1 MDSQKQARLRVLS
14 RHQHRLD
21 MELQRLLILDQRFF
35 LLRVGTLLGGGFLA
49 FLLLFWGPGR
59 SGLWVSAAA
68 LVAFVLVVYLHRRV
82 DRARLYFQTAYA
94 QVSTQ
99 MARMSLGWEGIPE
112 SPPPTLHGLNYGNG
126 INKATHPFWSDL
138 DLTGERSIHQL
149 VDTAASL
156 GGSQRLASWLLAPV
170 PDPGSIQYRRALI
183 EEMLER
189 TGFRTHLAF
198 RSRLV
203 KEKANGYWNAERL
216 LQWLNDSSSRSLLP
230 ELAALSGLAVLNV
243 ALVILYF
250 LEVLPAYWIWTVA
263 LYAFIY
269 LYKYRDYET
278 LFEDTFK
285 VGESLA
291 QLGLVLEYLE
301 RFPYSSA
308 SELAKLCE
316 PFTSP
321 TKRPSSFLRRI
332 VWITTAASL
341 GNNMFLAFFFNAV
354 LPWNFIFAHLLNR
367 YKKAL
372 NHTLPIWLD
381 TWYEL
386 EALSSLANFA
396 YLNPAYTFPEI
407 TAEKQE
413 PGQTVLDARAI
424 GHPLIPEGV
433 KVRNDYS
440 IHDLGEISLITGSN
454 MSGKSTFLR
463 TMGVN
468 LCLAYTGGPVD
479 ADYLQTVLFRLF
491 TVIQVSDSLSNGISY
506 FYAEVRRLKALL
518 EALGAE
524 EEYPLFF
531 LIDEI
536 FRGTNNRERRIG
548 SQAYIRALGH
558 SRGSGVISTHD
569 LELVRLADEI
579 PAITNYHFR
588 EEIIGGR
595 MVFDFKLRSGPS
607 PTTNA
612 LKIMQMEGLPVD
624 P

>member
-1 MDSQKQARLRVLS
+1 MDSQKQSRLRALS

-21 MELQRLLILDQRFF
+21 TQLQKLLILDQRFF

-68 LVAFVLVVYLHRRV
+68 LVAFVFVVYLHRRV
-82 DRARLYFQTAYA
+82 DRAKMYFQTAFS
-94 QVSTQ
+94 QVSIQ
-99 MARMSLGWEGIPE
+99 MARMSLDWDGIPE
-112 SPPPTLHGLNYGNG
+112 SPPLSLQGLSYDNG
-126 INKATHPFWSDL
+126 ISKAAHPFWSDL

-149 VDTAASL
+149 VDIATSL

-170 PDPGSIQYRRALI
+170 PDPESIHYRRALI

-203 KEKANGYWNAERL
+203 KEKASGYWNAERL
-216 LQWLNDSSSRSLLP
+216 LHWLQGSSSRSLLP
-230 ELAALSGLAVLNV
+230 ELAALSGLAAVNV
-243 ALVILYF
+243 VLVILF
-250 LEVLPAYWIWTVA
+250 VLEVLPAYWIWAVA

-291 QLGLVLEYLE
+291 QLRWVLEYLE
-301 RFPYSSA
+301 KFPYSRS

-321 TKRPSSFLRRI
+321 ARRPSAFLRRI
-332 VWITTAASL
+332 IWITSAASL

-354 LPWNFIFAHLLNR
+354 LPWNFIFSHLLNR
-367 YKKAL
+367 YKNAL
-372 NHTLPIWLD
+372 KRSLPIWLD

-407 TAEKQE
+407 TAENQE
-413 PGQTVLDARAI
+413 PGRAVLEARAI
-424 GHPLIPEGV
+424 GHPLIPEGL

-440 IHDLGEISLITGSN
+440 IQGQGEISLITGSN

-463 TMGVN
+463 TIGVN

-479 ADYLQTVLFRLF
+479 AVYLQTVLFRLF

-524 EEYPLFF
+524 EDYPLFF

-548 SQAYIRALGH
+548 SQAYIRSLAQG
-558 SRGSGVISTHD
+558 RGSGVISTHD
-569 LELVRLADEI
+569 LELVRLADEN

-595 MVFDFKLRSGPS
+595 MVFDFKLREGPS

-624 P
+624 S

>member
-1 MDSQKQARLRVLS
+1 MDSQKPARLRTLS

-21 MELQRLLILDQRFF
+21 KQLQKLLILDQRFF

-49 FLLLFWGPGR
+49 FLLLFFGPGR

-68 LVAFVLVVYLHRRV
+68 LVAFTLVVYLHRRV
-82 DRARLYFQTAYA
+82 DRAKLFFQTAFS
-94 QVSTQ
+94 QVSIQ
-99 MARMSLGWEGIPE
+99 MARMSLDWDMIPE
-112 SPPPTLHGLNYGNG
+112 SHPNSLHGISYDNG
-126 INKATHPFWSDL
+126 ISNASHPFWSDL

-149 VDTAASL
+149 VDTATSL
-156 GGSQRLASWLLAPV
+156 GGSQRLANWLLAPI
-170 PDPGSIQYRRALI
+170 PDPESIHYRRALI
-183 EEMLER
+183 EEILER

-203 KEKANGYWNAERL
+203 KEKASGYWNAERL
-216 LQWLNDSSSRSLLP
+216 LHWLQGSSSRSLLP
-230 ELAALSGLAVLNV
+230 ELAALSGLAAVNV
-243 ALVILYF
+243 ALVILYV
-250 LEVLPAYWIWTVA
+250 LEVLPAYWMWTAA

-291 QLGLVLEYLE
+291 QLRWILEYLE
-301 RFPYSSA
+301 KYPYSGSR
-308 SELAKLCE
+308 ELAKLCE
-316 PFTSP
+316 PFTS
-321 TKRPSSFLRRI
+321 TGRRPSAFLMRI
-332 VWITTAASL
+332 VWIASAASL

-354 LPWNFIFAHLLNR
+354 LPWNFIFSHLLNR
-367 YKKAL
+367 YKNAL
-372 NHTLPIWLD
+372 KRLLPIWLD

-407 TAEKQE
+407 TAENQE
-413 PGQTVLDARAI
+413 PGRSVLDARAI
-424 GHPLIPEGV
+424 GHPLIPEGL

-440 IHDLGEISLITGSN
+440 IQGQGEISLITGSN

-463 TMGVN
+463 TIGVN

-479 ADYLQTVLFRLF
+479 AVYLQTVLFRLF

-518 EALGAE
+518 EALEAE
-524 EEYPLFF
+524 EDFPLFF

-548 SQAYIRALGH
+548 SQAYIRSLTQGK
-558 SRGSGVISTHD
+558 GSGLISTHD
-569 LELVRLADEI
+569 LELVRLADEN

-595 MVFDFKLRSGPS
+595 MVFDFRLRPGPS

-624 P
+624 S